1 MEQTFTYQEETV
13 TVLTDWRFPCVT
25 QSDNSLALM
34 TVLREVGTVLSTMCF
49 LCPDT
54 LSMESVKKKDQTD
67 SMIKISQSVLELHW
81 IRNKNKK
88 FLKSKFLRFSL
99 ILQKNAVATAIMPL
113 FYLLQSPRK
122 SLPASDFNFSII
134 SQVELT
140 SGLVELNHFQQ

>member
-54 LSMESVKKKDQTD
+54 LSMESVNKKDQTD
-67 SMIKISQSVLELHW
+67 SMIKISQSVLELHLD
-81 IRNKNKK
+81 KNRK

-99 ILQKNAVATAIMPL
+99 R
-113 FYLLQSPRK
+113 YL
-122 SLPASDFNFSII
+122 
-134 SQVELT
+134 
-140 SGLVELNHFQQ
+140 H

>member
-54 LSMESVKKKDQTD
+54 LSMESVNKKDQTD
-67 SMIKISQSVLELHW
+67 SMIKISQSVLELHVD
-81 IRNKNKK
+81 KNRK

-99 ILQKNAVATAIMPL
+99 R
-113 FYLLQSPRK
+113 YLHYYYRKMQEQLQSCHFFTFFKVLERACQP
-122 SLPASDFNFSII
+122 LILI
-134 SQVELT
+134 
-140 SGLVELNHFQQ
+140 LVL